1 MKKIAIIA
9 DIHSNIIYFKN
20 ALKDIQRRGITD
32 FIFLGDYV
40 LDGFDNNEVLEL
52 IKKQNSL
59 AITMG
64 NKEEFFFDNFDI
76 SKYDCE
82 QFKNIIY
89 TYKSLSKENLEYIKD
104 LPIYTNLE
112 IEGAKILCCHGS
124 PEFIRYS
131 FGENDYEK
139 FDDLIEKYDFDVY
152 LHGHTHLGYY
162 QEYKKHYF
170 INPGSLGMPLDG
182 VGARYGVL
190 TIDGKENITYENV
203 ILEHDYEKLERYYK
217 NSEYYREVGNW
228 AKLALMN
235 LKDGENYTL
244 EFVNRVRK
252 LSNIDTKN
260 VKGSVSDELWNS
272 EFKKFIKE
280 KNLEKYV

>member
-1 MKKIAIIA
+1 MRKIAIIA
-9 DIHSNIIYFKN
+9 DIHANIIYFKKV
-20 ALKDIQRRGITD
+20 LEDIQKRGIND

-40 LDGFDNNEVLEL
+40 LDGFDNNEILEL

-59 AITMG
+59 AIIMG

-76 SKYDCE
+76 SKYNCE

-89 TYKSLSKENLEYIKD
+89 TYKSLSKENLEYIKK
-104 LPIYTNLE
+104 LPIYVNLE
-112 IEGAKILCCHGS
+112 IEGVKILCCHGA
-124 PEFIRYS
+124 PDFIRDS

-139 FDDLIEKYDFDVY
+139 FDDLINKYNFDVY

-162 QEYKKHYF
+162 KEYNNHYF
-170 INPGSLGMPLDG
+170 INPSSLGMPLDG
-182 VGARYGVL
+182 VGARYGIK
-190 TIDGKENITYENV
+190 TIEGKENITYEQI
-203 ILEHDYEKLERYYK
+203 ILEHDYEKLEKYYK
-217 NSEYYREVGNW
+217 ESKYYEEVGNW

-235 LKDGENYTL
+235 LKDGKNYTL

-272 EFKKFIKE
+272 EFKRFIKE
-280 KNLEKYV
+280 KKLEEYV

>member
-20 ALKDIQRRGITD
+20 ALKDIQRRGIND
-32 FIFLGDYV
+32 FVFLGDYV

-112 IEGAKILCCHGS
+112 IEGVKILCCHGS